1 MRSDFINK
9 RFIYGRRR
17 PADGG
22 GGGGGSDT
30 IIEEFHFLPEF
41 DTFIWWNSP
50 NGGGNERWDVENGI
64 NADNARTILPISPL
78 NPWNDAT
85 DNPGDG
91 GGGGGGPGGGFGGGT
106 DAVISATR
114 TPARSVLG
122 YKVTGLP
129 EDATI
134 VGAELRLTVNNKKNW
149 D

>member
-17 PADGG
+17 PPDGG

-30 IIEEFHFLPEF
+30 TTEEFHFLPEF

-50 NGGGNERWDVENGI
+50 NGGGNERWDVENGLGV
-64 NADNARTILPISPL
+64 DNSRTILPISPL
-78 NPWNDAT
+78 NPWNDAA

-91 GGGGGGPGGGFGGGT
+91 GGGGGIGGGAGT
-106 DAVISATR
+106 VVSATR

-134 VGAELRLTVNNKKNW
+134 IGAELRLTVNTKKNW

>member
-9 RFIYGRRR
+9 RFIYGKRR
-17 PADGG
+17 PPDGG

-50 NGGGNERWDVENGI
+50 NGGGNARWDVENGT

-78 NPWNDAT
+78 NPWNDAA
-85 DNPGDG
+85 DNPEDG
-91 GGGGGGPGGGFGGGT
+91 GGGSGIGGGGAGN
-106 DAVISATR
+106 VVSATR

-134 VGAELRLTVNNKKNW
+134 IGAELRLTVNTKKNW